1 MNHRPTFSLSQGINK
16 SQMEVILTHENT
28 DFDALASLLG
38 ASKLFPNAIPV
49 LPRRINR
56 NGEGF
61 LALYSAGLPF
71 VKPEDLPRGK
81 ITHAIL
87 VDTQNMTRL
96 KGMGRDVQVSIIDH
110 HALDRELLPNWTFS
124 GEPLGATTTLLTEEI
139 SARSLSLTSIEA
151 TLLLLGI
158 YEDTGALSYQSTTAR
173 DARAAAWLMDQGAR
187 LSVVNEFLHHPLTPE
202 QQDLYERLL
211 ERSESQEIA
220 GHTIVIAQAET
231 TDYSEEISTLA
242 HKLCD
247 LLDPAGLFVLVALDK
262 GTRIQLVARSTTE
275 DIDVAQ
281 VAKEFGGGG
290 HRRAAA
296 AMIRAPSLQ
305 AVYDKLVDLL
315 PEMVRPSVTVSQVM
329 SRGVQVLSPNDA
341 VADAAWRMQHTGH
354 EGYPVVSEGQ
364 VIGLL
369 TRRAVDRALQFEM
382 DEAPVSQVMSA
393 GDVTVSSH
401 DSIPHVQKLMIDSG
415 WGQIPVVEK
424 GQIVGVVTRTDLIKL
439 WGAPSPRRGRIATKL
454 EEALSAPVLSL
465 VRRISEMA
473 HARGDVPYFVGGL
486 VRDLLLEQPIVDLDM
501 VVEGDA
507 IALAQR
513 LAGELGGRV
522 RTHRRFGTA
531 KWLISKQVWR
541 AITDRPA
548 ESDQNPED
556 DNELPSSIDF
566 VTARTEFYT
575 YPTALPEVERSS
587 ITQDLHRRDFTINT
601 LAIRLDP
608 DHWGELVDFYG
619 GEADLEDGVIRV
631 LHSLSFVDDPT
642 RMLRAAR
649 LESRMGF
656 HLDPRS
662 EGLIAEALPLLKR
675 VSGDRLRHELE
686 LIFREAEPERALRRL
701 EELGVLHLIHPGLR
715 CDRWL
720 QARYRMIRPGWE
732 PEPGLPELLGLSLGA
747 RSENEIWNPESW
759 DMEPRDNVY
768 LHLALLAYRL
778 DGEEELEHLIARLKV
793 RRRDAE
799 DMRFLPQLKEALP
812 QVGRARASSAIYRV
826 LQHYPARVLAVAWVA
841 TDRRRVRERL
851 LRYQTELRQVETE
864 LKGSDLRAM
873 ELKPGPIFRRVLEAL
888 RDARLD
894 GQVSTRE
901 EEVVLLG
908 RLLAAESEEAANGT
922 SRLPYEGM

>member
-1 MNHRPTFSLSQGINK
+1 
-16 SQMEVILTHENT
+16 MEVILTHENT

-56 NGEGF
+56 NGQSF
-61 LALYSAGLPF
+61 LALYSAELPF
-71 VKPEDLPRGK
+71 LKPEDLPRGK

-87 VDTQNMTRL
+87 VDTQNLTML
-96 KGMGRDVQVSIIDH
+96 KGMARDVQVTIIDH
-110 HALDRELLPNWTFS
+110 HALDRELPPNWTFS
-124 GEPLGATTTLLTEEI
+124 GQPLGATTTLLTEDI
-139 SARSLSLTSIEA
+139 SARSLALTSIEA

-158 YEDTGALSYQSTTAR
+158 YEDTGSLSYQSTTAR
-173 DARAAAWLMDQGAR
+173 DAWAAAWLMDQGAR
-187 LSVVNEFLHHPLTPE
+187 LSVVSEFLHHPLTPE
-202 QQDLYERLL
+202 QRDLYERLL
-211 ERSESQEIA
+211 ERSESQEIE

-231 TDYSEEISTLA
+231 TNYSEEISTLA
-242 HKLCD
+242 HRLCD
-247 LLDPAGLFVLVALDK
+247 LLDPAGLFVLVGLDK

-275 DIDVAQ
+275 DIDVAK

-290 HRRAAA
+290 HKRAAA
-296 AMIRAPSLQ
+296 AMIRARSLQ
-305 AVYDKLVDLL
+305 EVYDKLLGLL
-315 PEMVRPSVTVSQVM
+315 PEIVRPSVTVSQVM

-341 VADAAWRMQHTGH
+341 VADAAQRMQHTGH

-364 VIGLL
+364 VIGLM

-382 DEAPVSQVMSA
+382 NDAPVSQVMSA

-401 DSIPHVQKLMIDSG
+401 DSIPYVQKLMIDSG
-415 WGQIPVVEK
+415 WGQIPVVEE
-424 GQIVGVVTRTDLIKL
+424 GHIVGVVTRTDLIKL
-439 WGAPSPRRGRIATKL
+439 WGAPSPPPRRSRIAAKL
-454 EEALSAPVLSL
+454 EEALSAPVLGL
-465 VRRISEMA
+465 VHRISETA
-473 HARGDVPYFVGGL
+473 HESGDVPYFVGGL
-486 VRDLLLEQPIVDLDM
+486 VRDLLLGQTIVDLDM

-513 LAGELGGRV
+513 LARELGGRV
-522 RTHRRFGTA
+522 RTHRRFRTA
-531 KWLISKQVWR
+531 KWLISEPVWR
-541 AITDRPA
+541 KVAEMAA
-548 ESDQNPED
+548 ESDQDHED
-556 DNELPSSIDF
+556 IYELPSSIDF

-656 HLDPRS
+656 HLDTRS
-662 EGLIAEALPLLKR
+662 EGLIADALPLLKR

-701 EELGVLHLIHPGLR
+701 EELGVLRHIHPGLR

-720 QARYRMIRPGWE
+720 QARYRIIRPERE

-747 RSENEIWNPESW
+747 RSEDEVWNPENW
-759 DMEPRDNVY
+759 DMDPRDKVY

-778 DGEEELEHLIARLKV
+778 DGEGVEHLIDRLKV

-799 DMRFLPQLKEALP
+799 DMRLLPQLKEALP
-812 QVGRARASSAIYRV
+812 QVGRARASSAIYR
-826 LQHYPARVLAVAWVA
+826 LLHHYPARVLAVAWVA
-841 TDRRRVRERL
+841 NDRRRVRERL
-851 LRYQTELRQVETE
+851 LRYQTKLRQVETE

-873 ELKPGPIFRRVLEAL
+873 ELRPGPIFRRVLEAL

-901 EEVVLLG
+901 EEMVLLG
-908 RLLAAESEEAANGT
+908 RLLAAESEEGANDR
-922 SRLPYEGM
+922 SRLPYEGV